1 MQFGISSTRIIES
14 YMGLDNNLDMFVQP
28 EGYLDM
34 FVQPEGHLGEGMNPS
49 TILSLCKMKS

>member
-28 EGYLDM
+28 EG
-34 FVQPEGHLGEGMNPS
+34 HLGEGMNPS
-49 TILSLCKMKS
+49 TILSLCKMIC